1 MRSKYCKETPN
12 VSDVFLK
19 EIYDYI
25 VELRQISKY
34 LLKFLQNVIFAKTE
48 PMLFAFAKKHT
59 QENNADY

>member
-25 VELRQISKY
+25 VELQQKSKN
-34 LLKFLQNVIFAKTE
+34 LFKDLQESKTFVVL
-48 PMLFAFAKKHT
+48 PHK
-59 QENNADY
+59 